1 MVTGELKAWLSVEE
15 TAELL
20 GVHTNTVYTYLASK
34 QIPAKRLGRKWII
47 SRNAITRWLEGT
59 PAVPETHISD
69 TEYRQLFGGKSK

>member
-34 QIPAKRLGRKWII
+34 QIPARRLGRKWII
-47 SRNAITRWLEGT
+47 SRNAVTRWLEDA
-59 PAVPETHISD
+59 PAIPITQRGE
-69 TEYRQLFGGKSK
+69 K

>member
-34 QIPAKRLGRKWII
+34 QIPARRLGRKWII
-47 SRNAITRWLEGT
+47 SRQQITEWLNSG
-59 PAVPETHISD
+59 PALPITQREK
-69 TEYRQLFGGKSK
+69 RGNN

>member
-1 MVTGELKAWLSVEE
+1 MLTGELKAWLSVEE

-47 SRNAITRWLEGT
+47 SRQQITEWLNSA
-59 PAVPETHISD
+59 PALPINQREK
-69 TEYRQLFGGKSK
+69 RGNN

>member
-34 QIPAKRLGRKWII
+34 QINTGETTW
-47 SRNAITRWLEGT
+47 
-59 PAVPETHISD
+59 PEVDNFAECCYSMA
-69 TEYRQLFGGKSK
+69 